1 MLFIGLVTTLAA
13 YWIWGRLLRDYTPA
27 QVVPFALLVP
37 FVGSAASSIVF
48 GETFGPLR
56 LAGMI
61 TVVGG
66 IARDAAVEAF
76 PSLAE
81 DRMRPDRCRTTL
93 LIAFFV
99 FAAVMYFT
107 PGPNN
112 IMVLSS
118 GLTYGFR
125 PTVPHIAGITIGC
138 AFMVAARGSRIR
150 DHFRRLS
157 RPADDPQICRRG
169 LSDLSGRRDRD
180 VGAGRRRGRTMRR
193 GPMTFWGAV
202 LFQWVNVKGWVM
214 VIGTITAYAGIA
226 SFPWNIVI
234 QVLFCLLMGVASTSI
249 WTLSGSSLRSLM
261 TSPRAV
267 RAFNIVM
274 AALLLASLYPV
285 FMDA

>member
-1 MLFIGLVTTLAA
+1 M
-13 YWIWGRLLRDYTPA
+13 
-27 QVVPFALLVP
+27 
-37 FVGSAASSIVF
+37 SH
-48 GETFGPLR
+48 
-56 LAGMI
+56 
-61 TVVGG
+61 
-66 IARDAAVEAF
+66 
-76 PSLAE
+76 
-81 DRMRPDRCRTTL
+81 TL

-138 AFMVAARGSRIR
+138 AFMVGAVGLGFGTIFVAYPVLQTILKYAGAAYLIYLAAVIAMSEPVTPGQ
-150 DHFRRLS
+150 DN
-157 RPADDPQICRRG
+157 
-169 LSDLSGRRDRD
+169 
-180 VGAGRRRGRTMRR
+180 RR